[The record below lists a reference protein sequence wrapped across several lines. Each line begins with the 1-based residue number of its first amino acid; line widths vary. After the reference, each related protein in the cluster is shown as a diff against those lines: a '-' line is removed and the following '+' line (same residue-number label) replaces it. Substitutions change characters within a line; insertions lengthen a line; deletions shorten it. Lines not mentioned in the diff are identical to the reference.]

1 MKKRLLIIILGF
13 FFSIPSINTQNDN
26 LEPVESIFDDYDF
39 QFEYYSLIRKVL
51 MNRIENLTIELN

>member
-1 MKKRLLIIILGF
+1 MKNKLLIILFGLLF
-13 FFSIPSINTQNDN
+13 CIPKVNAQSDN

-51 MNRIENLTIELN
+51 MNGRRENDSFFV